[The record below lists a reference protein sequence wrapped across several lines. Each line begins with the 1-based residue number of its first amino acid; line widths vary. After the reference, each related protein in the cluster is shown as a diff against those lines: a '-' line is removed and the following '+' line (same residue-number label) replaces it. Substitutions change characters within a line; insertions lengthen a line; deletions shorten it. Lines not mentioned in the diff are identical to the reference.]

1 MARFAT
7 TTTILAVLGALLLSF
22 GATPAHAQST
32 FSVNSLAPMD
42 DASVGDGDCRTSMN
56 TCTLRAAIQEANAT
70 TGTRDVI
77 EFAVPSSGTAT
88 IPEDIELEITAPV
101 IIDGTSSPAYDGSAP
116 AIILDGSA
124 VSGSSEDALTL
135 TNAEDS
141 EIRGLAIVNYP
152 GTGIAVRSSDG
163 VVVDGCFIGI
173 EPDGTA
179 AGNGGAGIE
188 AYSDITIGSSG
199 GGNVVSANGDEGLYL
214 IGMTAL
220 VSDNVIGLDADGNF
234 ARPNGRHG
242 VYVGGN
248 EVEVTLQ
255 SNVVSGNTEDGV
267 RIEGGQHV
275 LTSNVVG
282 LSADESVARSNERGI
297 VVNSDNSQIGGND
310 RLFANVIAGNTGDGI
325 AIGSNTTAADNN
337 VVQFNY
343 IGTNKSGDPFGQNI
357 GLRVANGSGNVV
369 NGNVIGANAGGVSID
384 DDAEETTLT
393 RNLIG
398 VTPGGD
404 DVGNRKDGIIVSSQ
418 AGSSAAGTKIGLASP
433 GTGNVIANTGG
444 DGIRMEGSFT
454 TVQNNQ
460 IGLNGSAGAGNDGN
474 GILMDGAVD
483 ATIGTVG
490 FGNEIALNGD
500 NGIEIVS
507 GGEIVIQG
515 NYIGTNAENGGLG
528 NDGDGVRIDATPG
541 LEVRNVVIGYAE
553 GVAISSDPEPL
564 NGGLGNRIRYN
575 TTDAVRVTDSG
586 TVAYVTVR
594 GNVIADNGGLG
605 VDLGAD
611 GRNSNDPGDAD
622 TGPNK
627 LINAPEIQ
635 GYIGPIFNTATGEFE
650 FPYRVECTTS
660 NCNYDLTIDFYLADS
675 DPSGEG
681 RVYVGSQTYAAAD
694 AGATVQASFTA
705 PSWTSPTLD
714 DHLVAIAT
722 DDGGSSSEFTITPV
736 RLPVEL
742 ADLRARA
749 NGERVLLTWRTL
761 SEVGNDRFQVEHSG
775 PDSPTFVAIGSVEGA
790 GTTADP
796 VDYRFATDDL
806 SAGTHTFR
814 LRQVD
819 VDGSAELSRT
829 VTAHVDL
836 TEAIALSAP
845 SPNPVRNQLSVR
857 VGVQES
863 QTVRVVLYDLLG
875 RAVATLHQG
884 TLPGGEERTLRAK
897 LPALPSGKYFLR
909 LEGESGQATR
919 PLTVVR

>member
-7 TTTILAVLGALLLSF
+7 ATTILAFLGALLLSF
-22 GATPAHAQST
+22 GATPGHAQST

-42 DASVGDGDCRTSMN
+42 DASIGDGDCRTSMN

-70 TGTRDVI
+70 TGTKDVI

-101 IIDGTSSPAYDGSAP
+101 IIDGMSSPAYDGSAP

-173 EPDGTA
+173 EPGGTA
-179 AGNGGAGIE
+179 AGNGGSGIE

-220 VSDNVIGLDADGNF
+220 VSDNVIGLDAEGNF

-242 VYVGGN
+242 VYIGGN
-248 EVEVTLQ
+248 GVEVTLQ

-282 LSADESVARSNERGI
+282 LSADQSVARSNERGI

-384 DDAEETTLT
+384 EDAEETTLT

-398 VTPGGD
+398 VTPDGEG
-404 DVGNRKDGIIVSSQ
+404 VGNRKDGIIVSSQ

-460 IGLNGSAGAGNDGN
+460 VGLNGSAGAGNDGN
-474 GILMDGAVD
+474 GILIDGAVD

-490 FGNEIALNGD
+490 FGNEIALNGE

-507 GGEIVIQG
+507 GGEVIIQG
-515 NYIGTNAENGGLG
+515 NYIGTNADNGGLG
-528 NDGDGVRIDATPG
+528 NDGDGIRIDATAG
-541 LEVRNVVIGYAE
+541 LEVRDVVIGYPESAT
-553 GVAISSDPEPL
+553 ISSDPDPL
-564 NGGLGNRIRYN
+564 DGGLGNRIRYN
-575 TTDAVRVTDSG
+575 TSDAVRVTDSG

-611 GRNSNDPGDAD
+611 GRNPNDPNDAD

-635 GYIGPIFNTATGEFE
+635 GMIGPIFDTATREFS
-650 FPYRVECTTS
+650 FPYLVDCATA
-660 NCNYDLTIDFYLADS
+660 NCNYDLTVDFYLADS

-681 RVYVGSQTYAAAD
+681 RVYVGTQTYAATD
-694 AGATVQASFTA
+694 AGTTVQASFTA

-722 DDGGSSSEFTITPV
+722 DDGGSSSEFTITPI

-742 ADLRARA
+742 ADFGARA
-749 NGERVLLTWRTL
+749 NGETVLLTWRTL
-761 SEVGNDRFQVEHSG
+761 SETGNHRFQVEHRG
-775 PDSPTFVAIGSVEGA
+775 PDQAGFSVMGTVDGA

-796 VDYRFATDDL
+796 VDYRFETSEL
-806 SAGTHTFR
+806 SAGMHRFR

-819 VDGSAELSRT
+819 VDGDETLSDE
-829 VTAHVDL
+829 VTAQ
-836 TEAIALSAP
+836 IALAQDIVFGAP
-845 SPNPVRNQLSVR
+845 SPNPARGQVTFTIGMQDP
-857 VGVQES
+857 GP
-863 QTVRVVLYDLLG
+863 VRVVMYDLLG
-875 RAVATLHQG
+875 RQVATLYDG
-884 TLPGGEERTLRAK
+884 TPTAGQEKAITRSI
-897 LPALPSGKYFLR
+897 PPVPSGRYFLR
-909 LEGESGQATR
+909 LEGASVRTVQ